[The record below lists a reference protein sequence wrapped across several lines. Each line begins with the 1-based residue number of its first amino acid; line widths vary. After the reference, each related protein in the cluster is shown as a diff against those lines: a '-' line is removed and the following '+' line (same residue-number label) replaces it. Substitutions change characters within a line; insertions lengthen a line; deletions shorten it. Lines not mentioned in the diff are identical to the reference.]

1 MCKQVDANKSFSYA
15 TALTEIGEQSKCEK
29 ISNFIKEF
37 YNLFNSP
44 KNES

>member
-1 MCKQVDANKSFSYA
+1 MCKQVDVNKSFSYA
-15 TALTEIGEQSKCEK
+15 TALTEIGELAKREK

-37 YNLFNSP
+37 YNLFNLL